1 LKNFDNSFGQFV
13 LKDFFNG
20 KAESKIGSFGSI
32 SKRNLNDASNFS
44 SLSLSIG
51 GGVGVFGGGV
61 GVFGGGVGVF
71 GGGVGGLT
79 GGGVGGLTGGGDG
92 GLTIEG
98 LAGGLGRKYL

>member
-1 LKNFDNSFGQFV
+1 MKNFDNSFGQFV
-13 LKDFFNG
+13 LKDFFNR

-51 GGVGVFGGGV
+51 GGVGGV
-61 GVFGGGVGVF
+61 
-71 GGGVGGLT
+71 T
-79 GGGVGGLTGGGDG
+79 GGGVG

>member
-61 GVFGGGVGVF
+61 GGLT